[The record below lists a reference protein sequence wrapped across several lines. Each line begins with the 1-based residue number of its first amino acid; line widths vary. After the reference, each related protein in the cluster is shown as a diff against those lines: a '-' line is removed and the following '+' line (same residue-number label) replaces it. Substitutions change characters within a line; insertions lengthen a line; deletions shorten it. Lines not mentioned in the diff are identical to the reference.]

1 MVRGMMSQPCGAKI
15 TDLPGV
21 VQGRLILRA
30 HSVQVFTQDGPG
42 DLDPFQNQHFELAE
56 VTETLV
62 LEVQPRVYE
71 ELIINKEMVDR
82 IETVSAVLR
91 HQEAEVVVEDAAAT
105 STSPSRDRSET

>member
-1 MVRGMMSQPCGAKI
+1 VPQPYEVKVTA
-15 TDLPGV
+15 LPEV
-21 VQGRLILRA
+21 VQERLILRA
-30 HSVQVFTQDGPG
+30 HSVQVVTQDRPG

-82 IETVSAVLR
+82 VETVGAMLR

-105 STSPSRDRSET
+105 STLPIRDLSEI